1 MNNDDFNQ
9 DQGSDSI
16 DPVFKQKLS
25 ITMNNALN
33 EDKSLFLSQSSVND
47 ANDNNEK
54 SKEKIKIREI
64 SNNSIQF
71 KEGSGIYI
79 GNNEIIH
86 YSDGQ
91 VQINKKKNFYKGR
104 RIEERINNNKYINN
118 YINNHPD
125 IAHGDIIFQ
134 IKTPLEQTDENW
146 EFLLGDYNNNG
157 ILDLF
162 CIKKKNTGSKHT
174 EVHILDG
181 STHFKSFLFQ
191 IGTPLKETGDN
202 WQFLLGDYNKNGKL
216 DLYCIKKNDTGTNS
230 TEVHILNGND
240 NFQSFLLETTTRLHE
255 TGDNFQFLL
264 GDYNQNGILDLYCI
278 KKNDTGTNSTEV
290 HILNG
295 EDNFKS
301 FLFQTGTALPE
312 VGDNYD
318 FKLEDYNN
326 YGKLDLYCIKKF
338 GTGTNSTKI
347 NILGG
352 NDNFQSFITNIE
364 TKLPQTD
371 EDFSFYPFKD
381 KLYAIHKKGDNNFT
395 DVYCLKI
402 QEKVPKD
409 I

>member
-54 SKEKIKIREI
+54 SKDKIKIREI
-64 SNNSIQF
+64 PNNSIQF

-91 VQINKKKNFYKGR
+91 VQINKMTNFYKGR
-104 RIEERINNNKYINN
+104 RIEERINNNEYINN
-118 YINNHPD
+118 YINNHHD
-125 IAHGDIIFQ
+125 VAHGEIIFQ

-146 EFLLGDYNNNG
+146 EFLLGDYNNNK

-181 STHFKSFLFQ
+181 STHFKSYLLRTT
-191 IGTPLKETGDN
+191 TPLHETGDN
-202 WQFLLGDYNKNGKL
+202 WQFLLGDYNQNGKL

-230 TEVHILNGND
+230 TEVHILDGND
-240 NFQSFLLETTTRLHE
+240 NFQSFLLETTTPLHE
-255 TGDNFQFLL
+255 TGENFQFLL
-264 GDYNQNGILDLYCI
+264 GDYNQNETLDLYCI
-278 KKNDTGTNSTEV
+278 KKYNTGTNSTEV
-290 HILNG
+290 HN
-295 EDNFKS
+295 
-301 FLFQTGTALPE
+301 
-312 VGDNYD
+312 
-318 FKLEDYNN
+318 
-326 YGKLDLYCIKKF
+326 
-338 GTGTNSTKI
+338 
-347 NILGG
+347 
-352 NDNFQSFITNIE
+352 
-364 TKLPQTD
+364 
-371 EDFSFYPFKD
+371 
-381 KLYAIHKKGDNNFT
+381 
-395 DVYCLKI
+395 
-402 QEKVPKD
+402 
-409 I
+409 